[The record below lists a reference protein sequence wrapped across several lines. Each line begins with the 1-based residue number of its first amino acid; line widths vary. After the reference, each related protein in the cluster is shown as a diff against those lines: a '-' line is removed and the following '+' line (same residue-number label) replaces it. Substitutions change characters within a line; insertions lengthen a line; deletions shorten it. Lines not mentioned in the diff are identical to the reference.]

1 MAFRVFLSY
10 SHQDKGLLDKLKK
23 HLDIVRRRGLAEFW
37 DDSRLS
43 AGTRFEPAIYSRL
56 DSAHI
61 ILLLISADFLSSE
74 FCYSKEMDRALAR
87 ERAGTARVIP
97 VILHDCHWDRDPR
110 LKALSA
116 LPRDGLALT
125 RWTNLDTACANV
137 VEGVFAVLEE
147 LAAKPG
153 GVGVLAS
160 GARRTPPP
168 VNNAGAARPLSG
180 AVERTASAAERL
192 RFLREAHTRL
202 ARHFE
207 RSLGS
212 LRTQRPETRTEFTR
226 VDGRTFVCR
235 VGRAGQRASE
245 CAICVVPDRGW
256 ITFSEVA
263 TSRGNSYSECLSVAA
278 DGRGLF
284 LRCLGL
290 SHGTDPSRRMTSDD
304 AAALLWNRF
313 LAPLQM

>member
-43 AGTRFEPAIYSRL
+43 AGTRFEPAIYSKL
-56 DSAHI
+56 DSAHVI
-61 ILLLISADFLSSE
+61 VLLISADFLSSE

-125 RWTNLDTACANV
+125 LWANLDTACANV
-137 VEGVFAVLEE
+137 VEGIFAVLEE
-147 LAAKPG
+147 LAAKRG
-153 GVGVLAS
+153 GT
-160 GARRTPPP
+160 GAPEVMGRGTS
-168 VNNAGAARPLSG
+168 LSG
-180 AVERTASAAERL
+180 HSAGPARSLSTAVERTVSAAERL
-192 RFLREAHTRL
+192 RFLSDAHTQL

-207 RSLGS
+207 RALAS

-235 VGRAGQRASE
+235 VVQTGRRASE

-290 SHGTDPSRRMTSDD
+290 SDGADPSRRLTPDS

-313 LAPLQM
+313 LEPL